1 MYRAPS
7 WLIRLVARA
16 LGAVAISIVVVASG
30 AQAVQAQ
37 VPKTV
42 RIIVPFPAGGSADI
56 LARVLGEQA
65 GKASGPT
72 MVIENRPGAGAS
84 IGYEVIARAPPD
96 GSTIGIISNS
106 FVINPLVRKVG
117 YDPFA
122 DFAPIC
128 HLVDS
133 PQVIV
138 VNAASSYQTLGGLI
152 AAAHAKPGE
161 LTFAALG
168 PAATQHIAVEQLKL
182 MAKADFTYVPYPGGA
197 PATTALLGGHVTA
210 LLENYSEAIE
220 QMKAGKLRALAVTTP
235 ARMDSLPNVPT
246 VAESGY
252 PGYAAEAWF
261 GVAAPAKTPK
271 EALDRLAAAFTESLK
286 APEVTTKLL
295 DIEMIPAGTC
305 GSSFAAQIR
314 SSHDSYSEII
324 RDAHISAE

>member
-1 MYRAPS
+1 MYCAPS
-7 WLIRLVARA
+7 WLIRLLARA
-16 LGAVAISIVVVASG
+16 LVPVAIAVVASG
-30 AQAVQAQ
+30 AQVVQAQ

-42 RIIVPFPAGGSADI
+42 KIIVPFPAGGTADI
-56 LARVLGEQA
+56 LARVLGEQI
-65 GKASGPT
+65 GKASGPS

-84 IGYEVIARAPPD
+84 IGYEVIARAAPD
-96 GSTIGIISNS
+96 GSTVGIISNS

-117 YDPFA
+117 YDPFV
-122 DFAPIC
+122 DFVPIC

-138 VNAASSYQTLGGLI
+138 VNTASPYLTLGDLI
-152 AAAHAKPGE
+152 GAAHAKPGE

-261 GVAAPAKTPK
+261 GVAAPVKTAKDVI
-271 EALDRLAAAFTESLK
+271 DRLAAAFAESLK
-286 APEVTTKLL
+286 APEVKAKLL
-295 DIEMIPAGTC
+295 DIEMIPAGNC
-305 GSSFAAQIR
+305 GATFAAQIR
-314 SSHDSYSEII
+314 SSHDGYKEII

>member
-1 MYRAPS
+1 MYRAP
-7 WLIRLVARA
+7 WLIGLLARA
-16 LGAVAISIVVVASG
+16 ILPLAAAIAFVAPA
-30 AQAVQAQ
+30 AQAVRAQ
-37 VPKTV
+37 TPKTV
-42 RIIVPFPAGGSADI
+42 KIIVPFPAGGSADV
-56 LARVLGEQA
+56 LARVLGDQI
-65 GKASGPT
+65 GKASGPS

-84 IGYEVIARAPPD
+84 IGYEVIARSPPD
-96 GSTIGIISNS
+96 GGTIGIISNS

-122 DFAPIC
+122 EFAPIC

-133 PQVIV
+133 PQIIV
-138 VNAASSYQTLGGLI
+138 VNTASSYRTLGDLI
-152 AAAHAKPGE
+152 AAAHARPGE

-220 QMKAGKLRALAVTTP
+220 QMRAGKLRALAVTTP
-235 ARMDSLPNVPT
+235 TRMDSLPDVPT

-252 PGYAAEAWF
+252 PGYTAQAWF
-261 GVAAPAKTPK
+261 GIAAPVKTPK

-286 APEVTTKLL
+286 APEVKTKLL
-295 DIEMIPAGTC
+295 DIEMIPVGTC
-305 GSSFAAQIR
+305 GSAFAAQIR
-314 SSHDSYSEII
+314 SSHDSYSQII
-324 RDAHISAE
+324 HDAHISAE

>member
-1 MYRAPS
+1 MYCALS
-7 WLIRLVARA
+7 WLTGVLARVIFLVAVSIA
-16 LGAVAISIVVVASG
+16 LVAPTAHAVR
-30 AQAVQAQ
+30 AQ

-42 RIIVPFPAGGSADI
+42 KIIVPFPAGGSADI
-56 LARVLGEQA
+56 LGRVLAEQI
-65 GKASGPT
+65 GKANGPT

-84 IGYEVIARAPPD
+84 IGYEVIARAAPD

-138 VNAASSYQTLGGLI
+138 VNAASPYQTLGDLI
-152 AAAHAKPGE
+152 AAAHARPGE

-182 MAKADFTYVPYPGGA
+182 MAKADFTYIPYPGGA

-235 ARMDSLPNVPT
+235 ARMDSLPDVST

-252 PGYAAEAWF
+252 PGYAAQAWF
-261 GVAAPAKTPK
+261 GIAAPAKTPK
-271 EALDRLAAAFTESLK
+271 EVLDRLGAAFTAGLK
-286 APEVTTKLL
+286 APEVNAKLL
-295 DIEMIPAGTC
+295 DIEMIPAGSC
-305 GSSFAAQIR
+305 GSAFAAQIR
-314 SSHDSYSEII
+314 SSHDSYSQII
-324 RDAHISAE
+324 HDAHISAE